1 MNKKTISAKPRAARP
16 RASFTPGG
24 GHFNGTGK
32 TGLDACCGRIS
43 RVADENICDEDF
55 KAFAWPVSDAEPVDF
70 QLGRGSVP
78 PRYTAKRK
86 KELDKIARMFG
97 FENFADELRDRMK
110 ETDEAAEKLNG
121 MSADFGAAVAF
132 LDPRKGGRLRA
143 EFLDFVLSYP
153 RIVVGCEVKI
163 GALHVAE
170 DPGVEAKMDADPSGT
185 RKDANGKTVMVYDW
199 FDYVGKID
207 TAARSP
213 FDRIVGAFSNYLERI
228 GGSCHSARCE
238 IYKARFAL
246 RRVVEALETYPTDGG
261 GEITSAAAEFC
272 SRIEDAIAEIS
283 SAYAVRSKSYPKEL
297 EEFFETVFKELPRPL
312 KKGAIQET
320 IEDVRTDPEF
330 DFVSKEYGYKKG
342 LTTLE
347 KHFRTWRTEKHPG
360 TIRPKA
366 KDRRRRKGKRSA

>member
-1 MNKKTISAKPRAARP
+1 
-16 RASFTPGG
+16 
-24 GHFNGTGK
+24 
-32 TGLDACCGRIS
+32 
-43 RVADENICDEDF
+43 
-55 KAFAWPVSDAEPVDF
+55 
-70 QLGRGSVP
+70 
-78 PRYTAKRK
+78 
-86 KELDKIARMFG
+86 
-97 FENFADELRDRMK
+97 
-110 ETDEAAEKLNG
+110 
-121 MSADFGAAVAF
+121 
-132 LDPRKGGRLRA
+132 
-143 EFLDFVLSYP
+143 
-153 RIVVGCEVKI
+153 
-163 GALHVAE
+163 
-170 DPGVEAKMDADPSGT
+170 
-185 RKDANGKTVMVYDW
+185 MVYDW

-207 TAARSP
+207 AAARSP
-213 FDRIVGAFSNYLERI
+213 FDRIIGAFSNYLERI